1 MRYLMDVVYNLYI
14 QVKMWWDIVD
24 KLLHTS
30 DKLFFVYLY
39 VFLELSLYSKAVFYI
54 LLDWVAF

>member
-1 MRYLMDVVYNLYI
+1 MDVVYNLYI